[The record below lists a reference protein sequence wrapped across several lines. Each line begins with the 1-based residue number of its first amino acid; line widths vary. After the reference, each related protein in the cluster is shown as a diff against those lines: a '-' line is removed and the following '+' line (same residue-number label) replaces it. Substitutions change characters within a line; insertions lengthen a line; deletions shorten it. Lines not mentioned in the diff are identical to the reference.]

1 MTLPNYADLLTACVL
16 ILDTSATMSEVQI
29 EELNAGLAQFI
40 EELSRDNVARARLE
54 VAIITF
60 GPAQVVQVFAPIA
73 HIHPP
78 KLEAMDDAPLGAAL
92 NLAIDCVQDRNMLY
106 RDNGISFYPRP
117 WIFLISKGAPT
128 DGDAWAQ
135 AAQRVKKE
143 DQNKKL
149 LFYAVGVEGADMNVL
164 NSISNRPALKLK
176 GYSFAEM
183 FVWLETGNRLD
194 SDCD

>member
-78 KLEAMDDAPLGAAL
+78 KLVAMYDAPLGAAL
-92 NLAIDCVQDRNMLY
+92 NLAIDCVQDRNMLC
-106 RDNGISFYPRP
+106 RDNGISFTPVHGY
-117 WIFLISKGAPT
+117 FLSPTVHRRMAMHGRRLPSESRKRIRTKNISSM
-128 DGDAWAQ
+128 
-135 AAQRVKKE
+135 R
-143 DQNKKL
+143 
-149 LFYAVGVEGADMNVL
+149 
-164 NSISNRPALKLK
+164 
-176 GYSFAEM
+176 
-183 FVWLETGNRLD
+183 
-194 SDCD
+194 